1 MITTRT
7 AALLA
12 AMSLVGA
19 VTPAAFGQVTIDQ
32 DQLNDAENSAVIDG
46 DDNEVNQQIE
56 QGACLNAAGADDDS
70 TAIAAQ
76 LALAFGGDDSE
87 NEASIDC
94 S

>member
-19 VTPAAFGQVTIDQ
+19 VTPAAFGQVDIAQ
-32 DQLNDAENSAVIDG
+32 DQTNVGVNVADIDG
-46 DDNEVNQQIE
+46 DDNEVNQEIE
-56 QGACLNAAGADDDS
+56 QGACLNAAGADDGS
-70 TAIAAQ
+70 FAATIQAAIAA
-76 LALAFGGDDSE
+76 GGDDSE